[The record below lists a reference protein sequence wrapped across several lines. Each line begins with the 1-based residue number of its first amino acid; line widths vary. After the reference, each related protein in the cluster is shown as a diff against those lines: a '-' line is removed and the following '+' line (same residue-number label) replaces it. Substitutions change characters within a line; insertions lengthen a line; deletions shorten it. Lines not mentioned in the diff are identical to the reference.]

1 MMEQDSLSRAD
12 MVRSPMAP
20 MPPSNPSL
28 HDDGVGPVE
37 RLLQPYAELVEL
49 PVPEPM
55 RALVET
61 WDRGT
66 QQTASDL

>member
-1 MMEQDSLSRAD
+1 MMEQDNLSRAD

-20 MPPSNPSL
+20 ILPSNPTL
-28 HDDGVGPVE
+28 PEGVDPVAGVLRQYPE
-37 RLLQPYAELVEL
+37 LLAL

-61 WDRGT
+61 WNRET
-66 QQTASDL
+66 LQAASDL